1 MDKENYRI
9 GDVANL
15 MGLSRD
21 TLRYYEKRGILN
33 SQKGE
38 NGYRY
43 YTDQDI
49 SRLTGILYQRKMNI
63 SLEDMENLWA
73 DNTISQLGEI
83 MSSRLEEEKQAIRKH
98 TQTIARLR
106 LTQSD
111 CQRLNRHVNEVM
123 QKEFPSAY
131 IIVPE
136 TDMQQSTEQWFQL
149 AQSHPGLDMM
159 YTFDEYTCQQDAGGL
174 QMDYQKTQL
183 ILYQSLAD
191 YVDYK
196 LLDGATPVT
205 KPDQCI
211 YSFRTSKSRVLD
223 AETLLPMFSWAKE
236 QGIRLSDQIHS
247 TIAFQGIKDGQHTYY
262 LEIYIPL
269 AK

>member
-1 MDKENYRI
+1 MEKTKYLI

-33 SQKGE
+33 SRKGD

-49 SRLTGILYQRKMNI
+49 SRLVGILYQRKMNI
-63 SLEDMENLWA
+63 SLEDMENLWN
-73 DNTISQLGEI
+73 DNTVSQLPKI
-83 MSSRLEEEKQAIRKH
+83 MSERLEEEERAIRQH
-98 TQTIARLR
+98 EQTIARLR

-111 CQRLNRHVNEVM
+111 CQRLNKHINEVM
-123 QKEFPSAY
+123 TKDFPSAY

-136 TDMQQSTEQWFQL
+136 ANLQESTGLWFQL
-149 AQSHPGLDMM
+149 SQSHPGLDMM
-159 YTFDEYTCQQDAGGL
+159 YTFDEYT
-174 QMDYQKTQL
+174 YQSPEGTFTMEYRNTQL
-183 ILYQSLAD
+183 ILYKSLAE
-191 YVDYK
+191 YVDYNI
-196 LLDGATPVT
+196 LDGATPVT
-205 KPDQCI
+205 KPAKCI
-211 YSFRTSKSRVLD
+211 YSFRTSDTRIPS

-236 QGIRLSDQIHS
+236 QGIALSDRIYS
-247 TIAFQGIKDGQHTYY
+247 TFAFQGVDNGQHLYY

-269 AK
+269 A